1 MIKVGTLAKIRRLY
15 FRDKLPIKEICRQT
29 GLSRNTVRAWL
40 READM
45 VEPKYPVRRVPTKL
59 DDYAE
64 TLRTWLKADAGRNK
78 RERRTKG
85 QMCQELQ
92 ALGYSGGYGQVC
104 AFARAWR
111 DGQGLAGAKAA
122 FIPLKFAH
130 GEAFQFDWSTEY
142 TFIAGLRRRVEL
154 AHTKLCASR
163 AFWLVAYPGQGHE
176 MLFDAHARAFEA
188 FGGVPQRGIYDN
200 MRTAVDKVLSGKK
213 RKVNSRFEAMAGH
226 YLFEPEFCNVAS
238 GWEKGIVEKNVRD
251 RRTSIWHR
259 AKDRR
264 WASWEELNTWLAEQ
278 SRLAWSELNHPE
290 YPAMKVA
297 DVLQDEQAWLMP
309 TPKPFDGYVELLV
322 RVTSTA
328 LIHLERNRYSVPTEH
343 ANSMVSVRV
352 YHDQIAVVADGVR
365 VARHARSF
373 ERSQTLYD
381 WQHYISLVQRKPG
394 GLRNG
399 APFEDMPEPLKQ
411 LQAILLRRLG
421 GDAVMAQVLAAVPI
435 HGLEAV
441 LVAVE
446 LALEAGKPS
455 GEHVLNV
462 LARLKGAGPAANLNE
477 TLAAR
482 LKEGWPLQLQEEPQ
496 ANVARYDALRA
507 LHAQTN
513 THADTDTQAA
523 DVLGAT
529 MESMP

>member
-15 FRDKLPIKEICRQT
+15 FRDKQSIREICRQT
-29 GLSRNTVRAWL
+29 SLSRNTVRTWL
-40 READM
+40 REPAM
-45 VEPKYPVRRVPTKL
+45 VEPSYPVRRIVTKL
-59 DDYAE
+59 DAFAE

-85 QMCQELQ
+85 QMWQDLC
-92 ALGYSGGYGQVC
+92 ALGYAGGYGRVC
-104 AFARAWR
+104 AFARAWKIAE
-111 DGQGLAGAKAA
+111 GLAAPGAA
-122 FIPLKFAH
+122 FIPLKFKH

-142 TFIAGLRRRVEL
+142 TFIGGLRRRVEL

-176 MLFDAHARAFEA
+176 MLFDAHASAFAA

-200 MRTAVDKVLSGKK
+200 MKTAVDKVLSGKK
-213 RKVNSRFEAMAGH
+213 RKINSRFEAMSGH

-264 WASWEELNTWLAEQ
+264 WASWTELNTWLAEQ
-278 SRLAWSELNHPE
+278 SRLAWGELNHPE

-297 DVLQDEQAWLMP
+297 EVLQDEQARLMP
-309 TPKPFDGYVELLV
+309 TPKPFDGYVELLA

-352 YHDQIAVVADGVR
+352 YHDRIAVVADGTR
-365 VARHARSF
+365 VASHARSF
-373 ERSQTLYD
+373 DRSQTFYD
-381 WQHYISLVQRKPG
+381 WQHYIGLVERKPG

-399 APFEDMPEPLKQ
+399 APFEDMPGPLKQ
-411 LQAILLRRLG
+411 LQAILLRRIG

-441 LVAVE
+441 LVAVG

-462 LARLKGAGPAANLNE
+462 LARLKGGAAPTNLHE
-477 TLAAR
+477 ALTIELASELAS
-482 LKEGWPLQLQEEPQ
+482 GWPLQLREEPL
-496 ANVARYDALRA
+496 ANLDRYDGLRVLNA
-507 LHAQTN
+507 PAHANEVT
-513 THADTDTQAA
+513 
-523 DVLGAT
+523 
-529 MESMP
+529 P